1 MTDKPKR
8 TVVVMPGDGIGAAV
22 VPEAVRVLDAAGFE
36 ASYVNAEIG
45 WSCWLRDGDALP
57 RRTIELLAE
66 HKLGFLGAIT
76 SKPPAAAEAELPG
89 HLKGRGLKYASPIL
103 ALRQHFGQD
112 ICMRPCRSFAG
123 NPTNFVRRRTDG
135 SIEEP
140 ALDIVVFRQNTEG
153 LYAGIEWTDPPAD
166 VRRALALHPKFAPFE
181 NTSGRDLAI
190 TVRVITREACRRIL
204 EAAFRFAADQGI
216 ATVTLAE
223 KPNVLRE
230 TSGLF
235 EEVAREVGRAWP
247 QVRLSLLNIDA
258 LLMDL
263 ARRPEGLRVIVASNL
278 FGDIVSDAAAGLM
291 GGPGF
296 ACSANL
302 GHEVALFEPT
312 HGSAPTHAGFPVPIV
327 NPIAAILAGALLAEH
342 AGAPEIATRIRSA
355 IAAVIAEGRVR
366 TYDMLRLR
374 ADPDVVAKG
383 AATTIEMADAIL
395 EKLSRRRPSH

>member
-1 MTDKPKR
+1 MKR
-8 TVVVMPGDGIGAAV
+8 SVVVMPGDGIGSV
-22 VPEAVRVLDAAGFE
+22 VIPEAVRVLDAAGFD

-66 HKLGFLGAIT
+66 HELGLLGAIT
-76 SKPPAAAEAELPG
+76 SKPPAAAEAELPA
-89 HLKGRGLKYASPIL
+89 HLKGRGLKYQSPIL
-103 ALRQHFGQD
+103 TLRQHFAQD
-112 ICMRPCRSFAG
+112 ICLRPCRSFPG
-123 NPTNFVRRRTDG
+123 NPTNFVRRRADG
-135 SIEEP
+135 STEEP

-153 LYAGIEWTDPPAD
+153 LYAGVEWTDPPAE

-181 NTSGRDLAI
+181 NVLGRDLAI
-190 TVRVITREACRRIL
+190 TVRIVTRDACRRIVD
-204 EAAFRFAADQGI
+204 AAFRFAAEQKI

-235 EEVAREVGRAWP
+235 EEVARDVSRRWP

-278 FGDIVSDAAAGLM
+278 FGDIVSDAAAALT

-302 GHEVALFEPT
+302 GPDVAIFEPT
-312 HGSAPTHAGFPVPIV
+312 HGSAPAHAGFEVPIV

-342 AGAPEIATRIRSA
+342 AGSPEAATRIRSA
-355 IAAVIAEGRVR
+355 IAAVIADGRVR

-374 ADPDVVAKG
+374 PGPDAVARG
-383 AATTIEMADAIL
+383 AATTRVMADAIVA
-395 EKLSRRRPSH
+395 KLGNR

>member
-1 MTDKPKR
+1 MRR
-8 TVVVMPGDGIGAAV
+8 TVVVMPGDGIGSVV
-22 VPEAVRVLDAAGFE
+22 VPEAVRVLEAAEFDAT
-36 ASYVNAEIG
+36 YVTAEIG
-45 WSCWLRDGDALP
+45 WNCWLRDGDALP

-66 HKLGFLGAIT
+66 HKLGLLGAVT
-76 SKPPAAAEAELPG
+76 SKPPAAAESELPSR
-89 HLKGRGLKYASPIL
+89 LRGRDLRYASPIL
-103 ALRQHFGQD
+103 TLRQHFGQD
-112 ICMRPCRSFAG
+112 ICMRPCRSFPG

-181 NTSGRDLAI
+181 NVLGRDLAV
-190 TVRVITREACRRIL
+190 TVRVVTREACRRIL
-204 EAAFRFAADQGI
+204 DAAFGFASAQRI
-216 ATVTLAE
+216 PTVTLAE

-235 EEVAREVGRAWP
+235 EEVARDVSSSWP
-247 QVRLSLLNIDA
+247 QVGLSLLNIDA

-263 ARRPEGLRVIVASNL
+263 ARRPEAHRVIVASNL
-278 FGDIVSDAAAGLM
+278 FGDIVSDAAAGLT

-302 GHEVALFEPT
+302 GHDVAIFEPT
-312 HGSAPTHAGFPVPIV
+312 HGSAPGHAGFDVPIV

-342 AGAPEIATRIRSA
+342 DGAPEIAAHIREA

-374 ADPDVVAKG
+374 AGSGVVAHG
-383 AATTIEMADAIL
+383 AATTRAMTDAIVAKL
-395 EKLSRRRPSH
+395 EER